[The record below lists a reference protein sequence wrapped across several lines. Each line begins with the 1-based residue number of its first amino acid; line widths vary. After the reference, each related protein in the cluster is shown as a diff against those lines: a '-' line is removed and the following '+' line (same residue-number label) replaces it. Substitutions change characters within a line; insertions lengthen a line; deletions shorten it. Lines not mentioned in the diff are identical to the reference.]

1 MSELELRLNRL
12 GQALDVPDAPDLT
25 GGVRRRLAEERRR
38 RRDWRRPALIALAAL
53 LVAVG
58 ALMAVPQSRSAILDF
73 FGIGS
78 VDDPHRRRVPGDRA
92 CESGRLFFGE
102 RMSLAEA
109 RRRAA
114 FPVRVP
120 QVAGLGSPK
129 VYYLQ
134 DVQQVS
140 LVYGDPKRPRLLI
153 SQIIGIGAIEK
164 LVNSDE
170 TNIQQ
175 VRDGDS
181 FGVWLEGEHVIH
193 IPQLGEELRVVGN
206 TLIMQRTDNVTT
218 RVEAE
223 IPKAEALRIFRSM
236 R

>member
-12 GQALDVPDAPDLT
+12 GRELDVPETPDLVDA
-25 GGVRRRLAEERRR
+25 VRQGLGEGRRPRE
-38 RRDWRRPALIALAAL
+38 WRRPLVIALAAL
-53 LVAVG
+53 VVAVG

-78 VDDPHRRRVPGDRA
+78 VTIRA
-92 CESGRLFFGE
+92 VDEYPELELESGRLFFGE

-120 QVAGLGSPK
+120 EVAGLGSPQ

-140 LVYGDPKRPRLLI
+140 LVYGDPKKPRLLI
-153 SQIIGIGAIEK
+153 SQIIGTGAIEK

-170 TNIQQ
+170 TDIEQ

-193 IPQLGEELRVVGN
+193 IPQLDEDLRVVGN
-206 TLIMQRTDNVTT
+206 TLVMQRPDNVTV
-218 RVEAE
+218 RVEAD
-223 IPKAEALRIFRSM
+223 ISKAEALRIFRSM

>member
-12 GQALDVPDAPDLT
+12 GQALDVPETPDLT
-25 GGVRRRLAEERRR
+25 GPVSRRLAEGRRPGFA
-38 RRDWRRPALIALAAL
+38 WRRPALIALAAL

-78 VDDPHRRRVPGDRA
+78 VTIRVVDEYPELDLDPARRFYGD
-92 CESGRLFFGE
+92 
-102 RMSLAEA
+102 RMSLEEA

-120 QVAGLGSPK
+120 QVDGLGDPK
-129 VYYLQ
+129 AYFLE
-134 DVQQVS
+134 DVHQVS
-140 LVYGDPKRPRLLI
+140 LVYGDPKKPRLLI
-153 SQIIGIGAIEK
+153 SQIIGTGAIEK
-164 LVNSDE
+164 LVNSDLTDIE
-170 TNIQQ
+170 Q
-175 VRDGDS
+175 VREGDS

-193 IPQLGEELRVVGN
+193 IPQLDEMLRVVGN
-206 TLIMQRTDNVTT
+206 TLVMEATDNVTT
-218 RVEAE
+218 RVEAD